1 MRKMKPPCAAA
12 IALLTSVCFAGDFKQ
27 AVVVLAGSPTVPQK
41 KAAQMLVE
49 EIEKRT
55 QLRLKISSDA
65 PPGSPAIYLG
75 LAGAVRKFAPSIPST
90 GSAESF
96 TLVSTDRTVV
106 VSGADD
112 RGVVFG
118 TGALLRHFHMARQ
131 RLDLDADLNVTSA
144 PKLAVR
150 GQQLGYRP
158 KTNAYDAWSVA
169 MWEQYIREL
178 AIFGNNTIELLPP
191 RTDDADDSPHF
202 PLPKME
208 MMVEMSRIA
217 NEYGLD
223 VSVWYPAMDKDYS
236 DPAQVEF
243 ALKEWAEVFRKL
255 PRIDAIFVPG
265 GDPGHTQPKYM
276 FALLE
281 KQTESLHKYHPKA
294 QMWMSPQGFTKEW
307 RDEYWG
313 LMAKDPKWLSGVVF
327 GPQVYGSLDEF
338 RALVPKRFP
347 IRFYP
352 DITHSIHAEFPVPD
366 WDLAYATTEGRE
378 VINPRP
384 VDETAIFKRY
394 QQFFDGFVS
403 YSEGCN
409 DDVNK
414 FIWSGLAW
422 NPDASPKSILTDF
435 SRFFIGEDM
444 ADDFANGLF
453 ALEQNWRGPL
463 ASNRQVE
470 VTLKQFQDMERR
482 ATPQQRL
489 NWRFQEALYRA
500 YYDAYEH
507 SRLLAE
513 NRQEE
518 MAMAELAKAKRN
530 YPLNSVGSLKAM
542 DAAEA
547 VLDADERTADAR
559 EYRARAFELAE
570 ALFQSIHMQLSVD
583 RYKAISIDRGAS
595 LDSIDFVL
603 NNRIWLENKFQEIR
617 ALPAEADRIA
627 KIEQLLNWTDPG
639 PGGYYDALGF
649 VNLRP
654 HLERNESYAQ
664 DPDFLKSP
672 LTSFGGS
679 MQRGAR
685 TTWAADAEIIQDRP
699 LRMRYTDLDPT
710 AHYKV
715 RISYGGDA
723 RNVQLRLTANSI
735 EVHPFRAKGMAGEQ
749 AEFDIPQKA
758 TGSGTL
764 ILEWTRTPG
773 LGGNGRG
780 TQVSEVWLI
789 KVGK

>member
-1 MRKMKPPCAAA
+1 MRKLKLPCLAVLCAS
-12 IALLTSVCFAGDFKQ
+12 ALLGARFEN
-27 AVVVLAGSPTVPQK
+27 AVVVLASPATTPQK
-41 KAAQMLVE
+41 KAVQMLVE

-55 QLRLKISSDA
+55 QLRLKVSTAA
-65 PPGSPAIYLG
+65 PA
-75 LAGAVRKFAPSIPST
+75 AAPSIYIKVAAGKP
-90 GSAESF
+90 ESF
-96 TLVSTDRTVV
+96 TLTSTAT
-106 VSGADD
+106 SITIAGADD

-118 TGALLRHFHMARQ
+118 TGYLLRQFQMSRQ
-131 RLDLDADLNVTSA
+131 RLELDSNLNVATA
-144 PKLAVR
+144 PKVAIR

-158 KTNAYDAWSVA
+158 KTNAYDAWSVP

-178 AIFGNNTIELLPP
+178 AIFGNNTIELIPP
-191 RTDDADDSPHF
+191 RSDDNDDSPHF
-202 PLPKME
+202 PLPKIE

-243 ALKEWAEVFRKL
+243 ALNEWAEVFRRL

-265 GDPGHTQPKYM
+265 GDPGHTQPKYL

-281 KQTESLHKYHPKA
+281 KQTASLRRYHPDAK
-294 QMWMSPQGFTKEW
+294 MWLSPQGFTKDW
-307 RDEYWG
+307 RDEFWV
-313 LMAKDPKWLSGVVF
+313 LMAANPPWLSGLVF
-327 GPQVYGSLDEF
+327 GPQVYGSLEEF
-338 RALVPKRFP
+338 RALTPKRFP

-352 DITHSIHAEFPVPD
+352 DITHSTHAEFPVPD
-366 WDLAYATTEGRE
+366 WDLAYATTEARE

-384 VDETAIFKRY
+384 LDETAIFHRY
-394 QQFFDGFVS
+394 APFSDGFVT

-414 FIWSGLAW
+414 FIWSGLGW
-422 NPDASPKSILTDF
+422 NPDASPKSLLVDY
-435 SRFFIGEDM
+435 SRFFIGDDA
-444 ADDFANGLF
+444 ADNFATGLI

-470 VTLKQFQDMERR
+470 VTLAQFQDMERR

-500 YYDAYEH
+500 YYDAYIH
-507 SRLLAE
+507 SRLLSE

-518 MAMAELAKAKRN
+518 MAMATLAEAKRN
-530 YPLNSVGSLKAM
+530 WPLTSTGSLKAM
-542 DAAEA
+542 QEAESI
-547 VLDADERTADAR
+547 LDADARTADAR
-559 EYRARAFELAE
+559 EYRARVLELAE

-595 LDSIDFVL
+595 LDTIDFAL
-603 NNRIWLENKFQEIR
+603 NNRVWLENRFNDIR
-617 ALPAEADRIA
+617 AIASEPDRIA
-627 KIEQLLNWTDPG
+627 KIDELLNWTNPG

-649 VNLRP
+649 VNWRP
-654 HLERNESYAQ
+654 HLVMGESYAQ

-672 LTSFGGS
+672 LISFGNS
-679 MQRGAR
+679 PQRGWR
-685 TTWAADAEIIQDRP
+685 TTQSADSEIIQDRP
-699 LRMRYTDLDPT
+699 LRMRYTDLDPS

-723 RNVQLRLTANSI
+723 RRVALRLTANSI
-735 EVHPFRAKGMAGEQ
+735 EVHPFRDKGPAPDPVEFEISQQ
-749 AEFDIPQKA
+749 ATA
-758 TGSGTL
+758 TGTL
-764 ILEWTRTPG
+764 TLEWTRTPG

-789 KVGK
+789 KVANGK